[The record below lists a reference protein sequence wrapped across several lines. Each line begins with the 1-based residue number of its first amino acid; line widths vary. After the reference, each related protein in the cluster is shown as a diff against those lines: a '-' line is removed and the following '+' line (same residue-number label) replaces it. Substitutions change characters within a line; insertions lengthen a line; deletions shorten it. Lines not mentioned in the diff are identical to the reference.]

1 MLVDA
6 RYIYNILKNQR
17 PVALYSEYARALTF
31 ENFKVSRPLLTEGN
45 GGGEG
50 GGKIGGGRGEGGGG
64 GGKRYYTCE
73 HRNAVSVLKKR
84 WTHHELRHLC
94 WTHPRVAKSTG
105 VLRKKK
111 GFHDPS
117 KKKPNCVPPKKV
129 SGDSDIDPFFVD
141 IGKFWKC

>member
-1 MLVDA
+1 
-6 RYIYNILKNQR
+6 
-17 PVALYSEYARALTF
+17 VAKRLREAQG
-31 ENFKVSRPLLTEGN
+31 V
-45 GGGEG
+45 EG
-50 GGKIGGGRGEGGGG
+50 GWGL
-64 GGKRYYTCE
+64 
-73 HRNAVSVLKKR
+73 AVRETVR
-84 WTHHELRHLC
+84 ETRRC
-94 WTHPRVAKSTG
+94 VCVFITG